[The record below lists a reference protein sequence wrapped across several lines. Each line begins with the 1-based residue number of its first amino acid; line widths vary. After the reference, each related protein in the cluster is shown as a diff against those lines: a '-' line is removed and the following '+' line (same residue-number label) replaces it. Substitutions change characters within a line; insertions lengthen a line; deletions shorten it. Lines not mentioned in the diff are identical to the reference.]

1 MTSPLTGLVSSSQRN
16 EDYKRK
22 REDLINYD
30 IEELLHSLIDSIHN
44 DKTVKVK
51 RQKK

>member
-1 MTSPLTGLVSSSQRN
+1 MTSPLTGLVSPNQLN

-30 IEELLHSLIDSIHN
+30 IEELLNSLIDSIHN